1 MADARSSADRPLS
14 PHLQIYKPMLT
25 MMMSIVHR
33 LTGMALYFGSLL
45 LAWWLIAAATGPDYF
60 EFVNGLAGSLIGKL
74 VLFGYTW
81 ALIHHMFGGVRHFI
95 WDTGA
100 GFEKSMIEFMV
111 RASIVASLGLTV
123 LIWGLGL
130 HLSGAL

>member
-1 MADARSSADRPLS
+1 
-14 PHLQIYKPMLT
+14 
-25 MMMSIVHR
+25 
-33 LTGMALYFGSLL
+33 
-45 LAWWLIAAATGPDYF
+45 
-60 EFVNGLAGSLIGKL
+60 VNGLAGSLIGKL

-130 HLSGAL
+130 HLSGALLPWPTCAHH